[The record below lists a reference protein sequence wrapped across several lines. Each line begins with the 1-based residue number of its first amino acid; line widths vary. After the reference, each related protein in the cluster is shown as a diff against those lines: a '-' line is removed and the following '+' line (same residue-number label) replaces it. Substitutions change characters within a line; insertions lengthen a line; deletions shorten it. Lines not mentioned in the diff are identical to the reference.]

1 MNKEKQTRQDG
12 NDGSLEDDDA
22 MYMERIAKT
31 ALSVV
36 KKPAGPK
43 WLSMGI
49 CSVWCFVFCDNQ
61 RKLSAHVLLLRL
73 LWTME
78 CDGAFICPLPWVDFN
93 ILI

>member
-1 MNKEKQTRQDG
+1 MQFSSVHEIIQRLKQRVKGLFELRFYPVLFIQEQLKRVIKMNKEKQTRQDG

-43 WLSMGI
+43 
-49 CSVWCFVFCDNQ
+49 
-61 RKLSAHVLLLRL
+61 
-73 LWTME
+73 
-78 CDGAFICPLPWVDFN
+78 
-93 ILI
+93 